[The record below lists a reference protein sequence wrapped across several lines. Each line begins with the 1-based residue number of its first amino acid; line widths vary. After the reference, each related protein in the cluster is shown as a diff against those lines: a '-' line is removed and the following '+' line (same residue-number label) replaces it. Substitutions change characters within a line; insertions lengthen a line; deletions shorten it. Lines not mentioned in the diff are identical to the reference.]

1 MMLHSSEPS
10 LLQHTTSK
18 DMNVMGGTTI
28 HTSGSKNGG
37 TRDAATSTNVTKSK
51 HMIQIASALPISKD
65 THPSLSEERT
75 ALQSHNEPG
84 KAIVQEDPR
93 FQTSRL
99 FIYFSSNFVQQH
111 ILYKN
116 ENYVCHILI

>member
-51 HMIQIASALPISKD
+51 HMIQIASAVPISKD
-65 THPSLSEERT
+65 PHPSLSEERA
-75 ALQSHNEPG
+75 ALQSHNESG

-99 FIYFSSNFVQQH
+99 FIYIFL
-111 ILYKN
+111 ILFDNNITMK
-116 ENYVCHILI
+116 ENYVCYILI

>member
-1 MMLHSSEPS
+1 
-10 LLQHTTSK
+10 
-18 DMNVMGGTTI
+18 MGGTTI

-51 HMIQIASALPISKD
+51 HMIQIASAVPISKD
-65 THPSLSEERT
+65 PHPSLSEERA
-75 ALQSHNEPG
+75 ALQPHNESG

-99 FIYFSSNFVQQH
+99 FIYIFSNFVRH
-111 ILYKN
+111 IHITMK
-116 ENYVCHILI
+116 ENYVCYILI

>member
-51 HMIQIASALPISKD
+51 HMIQIASAVPISKD

-75 ALQSHNEPG
+75 ALQSHNESG

-99 FIYFSSNFVQQH
+99 FIYIFSNFVRQY
-111 ILYKN
+111 IL
-116 ENYVCHILI
+116 

>member
-99 FIYFSSNFVQQH
+99 FIYFFLL
-111 ILYKN
+111 ILFD
-116 ENYVCHILI
+116 ISI